1 MLKTTMREI
10 NYKGKKYNIVFNLN
24 VLEEIQ
30 NKYGSLDNWGAIL
43 EPTDPKT
50 GAALIPD
57 IKEVI
62 NSFEIMIN
70 EGIEIMNDDN
80 GTNEPL
86 LNHKQVGR
94 IVSEVGVENIF
105 AAMQGVAIDSTK
117 EPNEK
122 NA

>member
-1 MLKTTMREI
+1 MLKTTMQEI

-43 EPTDPKT
+43 EPTDPET

-105 AAMQGVAIDSTK
+105 AAMQTVAVDSTK
-117 EPNEK
+117 DPNEK